1 MNQPL
6 SSRPNGDRRNNEPVA
21 FYEGPRLQAFQGWR
35 LVALIAASVAIGV
48 GLHAAARALWAQQA
62 GAVGVTVVYRAPP
75 PSSSS
80 SVTPTAHIPWPLTL
94 PGPDG
99 TSVTL
104 WGTAIV
110 NVWLQGCADCMPAFE
125 AMKVLQAGGGFNGA
139 RVYNVAYGSADP
151 GWAAKY
157 GVDGNL
163 AFDEGKNIVQP
174 LGIGTFTTLV
184 VDEQGGVRSQG
195 SPVAA
200 DFQGRVL
207 SVWREM
213 QPRPVAASIDEQ
225 LRVRETLG
233 FLRGRADE
241 LRACGALQPGV
252 LSVVPLSITALP
264 RGTLRAEPT
273 ASAPAPVSAAV
284 GRCAGLVI
292 TGWQLESV
300 APTAIEMNVD
310 LVYGTSSAAV
320 VGSGGAGD

>member
-48 GLHAAARALWAQQA
+48 GLHAAARVLWAQQT
-62 GAVGVTVVYRAPP
+62 GQVSVTVSHRPAAAPSASTVVP
-75 PSSSS
+75 N
-80 SVTPTAHIPWPLTL
+80 AHIAWPMTL
-94 PGPDG
+94 PGPGG

-104 WGTAIV
+104 SGTAIV

-125 AMKVLQAGGGFNGA
+125 AMKVLQAGGGFDGA

-151 GWAAKY
+151 AWAAKY

-200 DFQGRVL
+200 DFQSRVL

-213 QPRPVAASIDEQ
+213 QPRAVNVSVEDT
-225 LRVRETLG
+225 LRIRETLG

-241 LRACGALQPGV
+241 LRGCGVLQPGPA
-252 LSVVPLSITALP
+252 SVSVTALP
-264 RGTLRAEPT
+264 KGTLRAEATSPS
-273 ASAPAPVSAAV
+273 ASASA
-284 GRCAGLVI
+284 RCVALVV

-300 APTAIEMNVD
+300 APAAVVMD
-310 LVYGTSSAAV
+310 LELVFGISSAAV
-320 VGSGGAGD
+320 VGSGAGD